1 MGSIWIAISAL
12 CLAAKSLILVA
23 KSIYRSFADLADFGF
38 RNQIQRA
45 SIAISNNIAEGFY
58 RKSDREFKRFL
69 IIALGSLGELKS
81 MLIVALNLNYIRKE
95 KQIELMSQLN
105 QIGKMINSLIN
116 HLIIAIER
124 DKWKRRE
131 FLRAPTYFH
140 QRLTSN
146 V

>member
-1 MGSIWIAISAL
+1 
-12 CLAAKSLILVA
+12 
-23 KSIYRSFADLADFGF
+23 
-38 RNQIQRA
+38 
-45 SIAISNNIAEGFY
+45 
-58 RKSDREFKRFL
+58 
-69 IIALGSLGELKS
+69 

-116 HLIIAIER
+116 YLIIAIER
-124 DKWKRRE
+124 NKWKRRE